1 MFHMDWTEAVERTN
15 GLCNYG
21 HVTEAGWFIAKLA
34 AFTGD
39 ERHAGLARGLV
50 DWAIEHGF
58 DRDLG
63 GLYDYG
69 RPTGEVVRNFKVWW
83 NQAELLGALAF
94 LYRIT
99 GEERYLD
106 TLEKQASFIDGYV
119 LDKEY
124 GEWYPRLN
132 ADGTVAETERG
143 RADHKGSR
151 SKSPYHVIQALY
163 HAHNDLGRAAGVRK
177 ERQLK
182 PWVDHC
188 L

>member
-1 MFHMDWTEAVERTN
+1 
-15 GLCNYG
+15 
-21 HVTEAGWFIAKLA
+21 
-34 AFTGD
+34 
-39 ERHAGLARGLV
+39 V

-69 RPTGEVVRNFKVWW
+69 RPTGEVARNVKVWW

-99 GEERYLD
+99 GEESYLD

-119 LDKEY
+119 LDSEY

-132 ADGTVAETERG
+132 ADGTVFESERG
-143 RADHKGSR
+143 RSDHKGSR
-151 SKSPYHVIQALY
+151 SKSPYHVIQALF
-163 HAHNDLGRAAGVRK
+163 HAHNDLGRAAGVREVAQP
-177 ERQLK
+177 ER
-182 PWVDHC
+182 WEDYC